1 VALDLLRR
9 GAPPD
14 VILLDLMMP
23 VMDGWALV
31 LRMRQDRLAD
41 AVPLVIFTADRDA
54 NAHAKELNA
63 AAALRKPFSLEELQS
78 VVGRLLPGAPPA

>member
-1 VALDLLRR
+1 MLRAAKPDLML
-9 GAPPD
+9 
-14 VILLDLMMP
+14 VDLMMP

-41 AVPLVIFTADRDA
+41 AVPLVIFTADRDPSA
-54 NAHAKELNA
+54 RAKELNA

-78 VVGRLLPGAPPA
+78 LLGRLLPRAQPA